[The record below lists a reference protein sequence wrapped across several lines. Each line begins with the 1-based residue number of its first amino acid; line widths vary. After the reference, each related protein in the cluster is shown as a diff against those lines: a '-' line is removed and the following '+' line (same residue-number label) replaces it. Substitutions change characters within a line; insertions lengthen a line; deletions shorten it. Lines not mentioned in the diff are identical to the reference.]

1 MVGTI
6 SVQVKNSKKVWI
18 RDFLT
23 DLRSSKTINIF
34 ERLECYHLILN
45 FQSDKKTFEICLI
58 VLLVMANVWQHWSV
72 SLQNAILTL

>member
-45 FQSDKKTFEICLI
+45 FQSDKKIFEICLI